1 MACSRGE
8 GGGGRKEGGR
18 EGGREG
24 RGARE
29 RGIKGGKGKGGRRED
44 EAKLHQTL
52 AAGLAHI

>member
-1 MACSRGE
+1 MGE
-8 GGGGRKEGGR
+8 WFVVEERGGGEERR
-18 EGGREG
+18 EGEREG

-52 AAGLAHI
+52 ATGLAHI